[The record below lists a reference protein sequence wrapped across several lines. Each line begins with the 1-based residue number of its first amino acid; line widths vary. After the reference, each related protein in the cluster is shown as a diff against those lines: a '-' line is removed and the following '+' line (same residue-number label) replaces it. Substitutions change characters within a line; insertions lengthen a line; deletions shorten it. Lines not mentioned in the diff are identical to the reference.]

1 MLASATDPYGCD
13 PYTCPITRSTG
24 VIVTDSEEEQVDRF
38 MLPARRR
45 WMALMDMLQFLV
57 SSAWRVAHLF
67 SIKLRC
73 CGACGCLGVVW
84 PLFDV
89 LQFLVSNTV

>member
-1 MLASATDPYGCD
+1 MRVTSTAPSRCD
-13 PYTCPITRSTG
+13 PYTCPITRSIG

-57 SSAWRVAHLF
+57 SSIANALWL
-67 SIKLRC
+67 L
-73 CGACGCLGVVW
+73 LW
-84 PLFDV
+84 QDV
-89 LQFLVSNTV
+89 LCSCLHLTCCVPEVRAEAA